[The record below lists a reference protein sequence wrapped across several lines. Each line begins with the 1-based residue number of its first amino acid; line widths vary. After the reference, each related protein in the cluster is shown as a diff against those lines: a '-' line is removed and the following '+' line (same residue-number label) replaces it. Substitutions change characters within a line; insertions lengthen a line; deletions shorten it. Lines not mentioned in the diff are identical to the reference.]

1 MPLKLTPTQ
10 QKALLDQCR
19 EHYQSMQSARGEW
32 ATRHEQR
39 WRRYYADPTL
49 RPEGPWRDAPKI
61 FTTHTRRTAERILAE
76 LWQALFGN
84 DDSLM
89 QEPFGEED
97 MARAELAT
105 RFHRWTLSTAI
116 NDVERGGWQYLGQM
130 AMLDALIDGVG
141 ILKIYP
147 WKTPWPAPKEGGR
160 WLETIIRMDVVDQT
174 YFLTPPGVTG
184 LQYPDCPYLAEEMYL
199 RYDDLLRRKQDAYG
213 WKVPDE
219 DDLSPQERPLSEKEQ
234 ADRELH
240 GETSDIAEEE
250 ILVVGSHERFV
261 ITPEGLEED
270 VVVHWYPQ
278 AEDEKQYATAERL
291 IDLFPQPDRPRRPYF
306 PIVIWPL
313 PRQWRG
319 LNVPDRLEVPQDLMN
334 RILEQMVNAGD
345 LSLIPFIFANVM
357 VTGDI
362 PDLTQVKPG
371 AIVPLN
377 DPSGIQFVQ
386 RQSTNRQSLEQ
397 LQYQGGEI
405 EQDVHVSDFS
415 QGRQPDRPN
424 APRTFGA
431 TALLLEQS
439 RRSFGIL
446 IKHLAPQFEAALS
459 FHFRLWQARIQPG
472 LRVKLPKGFALPKDQ
487 AQTPALPAVSGL
499 FSPTPALIPGNG
511 LPAPV
516 APEGI
521 APTVPPPS
529 PPALVPA
536 EGEVAQVIDRLFTD
550 VSRPEEPSIA
560 VEITKEHLSGL
571 FDTKLQVNPDATF
584 DRQLLLNLGQQILP
598 ILQQMYPLGVQRFLK
613 RVWELHGLKGFEQ
626 MLPTEVAELVTRIFM
641 SKAMLELQG
650 LEQQQQMQQIAGL
663 MQQLAPLFEQQ
674 QAQGEQEQAQGEQE
688 LAQQQAMAQIQREGQ
703 MAELNYQVAQS
714 EAATKLGQAE
724 ANLSRSQLQALAQ
737 VFKLV
742 QQYQAMHQAQ
752 MMGRDGR
759 GEAT

>member
-19 EHYQSMQSARGEW
+19 DHYESMQSARGEW
-32 ATRHEQR
+32 ATRHEGR

-97 MARAELAT
+97 VARAELAT

-116 NDVERGGWQYLGQM
+116 NDVERGGWQYVGQM

-141 ILKIYP
+141 ILKVYP
-147 WKTPWPAPKEGGR
+147 WKTPWPKPKEGGR
-160 WLETIIRMDVVDQT
+160 WLETLIRMDVVDQT
-174 YFLTPPGVTG
+174 YFLTPAGVTG
-184 LQYPDCPYLAEEMYL
+184 VQFPDCPYLAEEMYV
-199 RYDDLLRRKQDAYG
+199 RYDDLLRRKAGG
-213 WKVPDE
+213 WKVPDK
-219 DDLSPQERPLSEKEQ
+219 DDLRPEERQLSEKEQ

-240 GETSDIAEEE
+240 GETSDMAEEE
-250 ILVVGSHERFV
+250 ILVVASYERF
-261 ITPEGLEED
+261 IIDKDGLEED
-270 VVVHWYPQ
+270 VVVHWYHD
-278 AEDEKQYATAERL
+278 AEEDKAFASADRL
-291 IDLFPQPDRPRRPYF
+291 LDLFPQPDRPRRPYF

-319 LNVPDRLEVPQDLMN
+319 LNVPDRLEVPQDLIN
-334 RILEQMVNAGD
+334 RLLEQMVNAGD

-386 RQSTNRQSLEQ
+386 RQSTNRQSIEQ

-472 LRVKLPKGFALPKDQ
+472 LRVTLPKGLKLPPTAEEVPGQ
-487 AQTPALPAVSGL
+487 PAASGL
-499 FSPTPALIPGNG
+499 FSPTPALMSDNG

-516 APEGI
+516 APDGI
-521 APTVPPPS
+521 ARPDPFAP
-529 PPALVPA
+529 PPALVPL

-550 VSRPEEPSIA
+550 ASQPDEPSVA

-571 FDTKLQVNPDATF
+571 FDAKLQVNPDATF
-584 DRQLLLNLGQQILP
+584 DRQLLLTLGQQILP
-598 ILQQMYPLGVQRFLK
+598 ILQQMYPLGMQRFLK

-626 MLPTEVAELVTRIFM
+626 MFPTEVAELVTRIFI

-663 MQQLAPLFEQQ
+663 MQQLAPLLEQQ

-688 LAQQQAMAQIQREGQ
+688 LAQQQAMAQMQREGQ
-703 MAELNYQVAQS
+703 MADLNYEVAQR
-714 EAATKLGQAE
+714 EAATKIGQAE

-742 QQYQAMHQAQ
+742 EQAQKMHQAQ
-752 MMGRDGR
+752 TLGRSGG
-759 GEAT
+759 GEAG